1 MFDRILFAAAAVAG
15 AILCAIVLA
24 ITLNVILRNFFGAPM
39 HGLLDLV
46 EYGLLIVTFAGA
58 PWVLS
63 KNSHVV
69 VDLVTGA
76 LPVGAAENLARIMAA
91 IGCVLAGLI
100 VYYALQA
107 VLVSY
112 GRGSM
117 IRTAFV
123 VPEWWVLSVMPA
135 SFVLIAL
142 EFARQI
148 VHPPQRN
155 ADKAGL

>member
-1 MFDRILFAAAAVAG
+1 MFDRILFAAAALAG
-15 AILCAIVLA
+15 AILAAIVLA
-24 ITLNVILRNFFGAPM
+24 ISLNVVLRNLAGAPI

-63 KNSHVV
+63 RNGHVV

-76 LPVGAAENLARIMAA
+76 LPEQTAVTLARIVAV
-91 IGCVLAGLI
+91 IGCLLSALV

-123 VPEWWVLSVMPA
+123 VPEWWVLSVMPT
-135 SFVLIAL
+135 SFLLITV
-142 EFARQI
+142 EFARQALN
-148 VHPPQRN
+148 PPVRSTE
-155 ADKAGL
+155 KTGL